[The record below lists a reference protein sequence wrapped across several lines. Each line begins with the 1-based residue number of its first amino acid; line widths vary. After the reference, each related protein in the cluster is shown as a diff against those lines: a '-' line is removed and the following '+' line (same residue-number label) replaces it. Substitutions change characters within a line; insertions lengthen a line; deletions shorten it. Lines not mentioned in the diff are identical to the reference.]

1 MLQSK
6 LSLLCMPRLGL
17 LNMGA
22 LHDPKP
28 NVFQLSSSI
37 FIHCKDYLIRRIVP
51 GPSLVLVAG
60 NSVEGSMCDITQH
73 IPRSYQ
79 FKEYNLRKNR
89 IFIEKEIINQDD
101 SPDRWSG
108 EAENIG
114 PGVIF
119 KEE

>member
-1 MLQSK
+1 
-6 LSLLCMPRLGL
+6 
-17 LNMGA
+17 MGA

-28 NVFQLSSSI
+28 NVFHLSSSI

-73 IPRSYQ
+73 IPRSYK

-119 KEE
+119 KEEWHF